1 MQAYCIK
8 NAASGRADA
17 ARGDREIYSQRT
29 RHHTCRR
36 THGRA
41 RFRLRRTGNGE
52 TFTSRTYTVDELLGL
67 RYRLTTDSDYYYV
80 DNDGN
85 WNKLTDRMVGDLIA
99 IEWWHVV
106 MMILISTALSVIAG
120 FIPSRIASRKDPVT
134 CLRTE

>member
-1 MQAYCIK
+1 M
-8 NAASGRADA
+8 
-17 ARGDREIYSQRT
+17 
-29 RHHTCRR
+29 
-36 THGRA
+36 
-41 RFRLRRTGNGE
+41 
-52 TFTSRTYTVDELLGL
+52 LGL

-99 IEWWHVV
+99 TEWWHVV